1 MRRKSVL
8 WNSLIGETIIETKW
22 SNQTTSSINL
32 LEYGCQTL
40 ITKSGREFVITQAM
54 GEVQLS
60 EVVK

>member
-22 SNQTTSSINL
+22 GNQTLPNYQT
-32 LEYGCQTL
+32 YGCQTL